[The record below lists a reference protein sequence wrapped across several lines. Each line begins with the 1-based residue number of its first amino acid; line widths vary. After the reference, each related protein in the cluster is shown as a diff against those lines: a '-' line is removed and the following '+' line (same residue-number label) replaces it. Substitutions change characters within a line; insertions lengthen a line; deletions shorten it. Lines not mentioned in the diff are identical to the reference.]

1 MRSLFALAAGLALT
15 IACGGGNTPTSPTPF
30 PFSPAAVGTAELLSR
45 GRFTA
50 TIDGQ
55 AWSGAPIVSFSAHGP
70 AGDRFTVFSSPSLG
84 ADGLSVSGPLAVG
97 TYTATM
103 APDFFSSAVFI
114 LTRLPITWS
123 VNPFDPASS
132 GTLTVTVASRTRVA
146 GTFTFTGMPGTNS
159 AGAASRVV
167 TNGTFDVSQ

>member
-1 MRSLFALAAGLALT
+1 MRSLFALAAALALT
-15 IACGGGNTPTSPTPF
+15 IACSGGNTQTSPTPF
-30 PFSPAAVGTAELLSR
+30 PFSPAAFGTAEFLSR
-45 GRFTA
+45 G

-55 AWSGAPIVSFSAHGP
+55 AWSGAPIVSFSAFA

-146 GTFTFTGMPGTNS
+146 GTFAFTGLPGANS

-167 TNGTFDVSQ
+167 TNGVFDVSQ

>member
-1 MRSLFALAAGLALT
+1 MRPLCALAAALALT
-15 IACGGGNTPTSPTPF
+15 IACGGGNTPTSPTPL
-30 PFSPAAVGTAELLSR
+30 PFSPAAFGTAEFLSR
-45 GRFTA
+45 GRFSA

-55 AWSGAPIVSFSAHGP
+55 AWRGAPIVSFSGFA
-70 AGDRFTVFSSPSLG
+70 AGERFTVFSSPSPG

-97 TYTATM
+97 TYPATM
-103 APDFFSSAVFI
+103 APDFFSSAIFI

-123 VNPFDPASS
+123 VNPFDPAGS

-146 GTFTFTGMPGTNS
+146 GTFAFTGVPGVNA
-159 AGAASRVV
+159 AGATPRVV